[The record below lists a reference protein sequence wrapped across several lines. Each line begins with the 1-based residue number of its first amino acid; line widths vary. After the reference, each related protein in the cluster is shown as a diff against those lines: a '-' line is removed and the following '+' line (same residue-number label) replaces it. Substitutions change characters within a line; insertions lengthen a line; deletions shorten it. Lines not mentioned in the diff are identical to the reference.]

1 MDCESKNSGMAK
13 YPVYA
18 ANKAFN
24 NTIMKTRIVIAITAL
39 TGALLTPALAA
50 PCGQTAATTTREGRG
65 HGTKTILETAAAAGS
80 FKTLAAALHAA
91 GLTEA
96 LSGHGPFTVFAPTDA
111 AFAKLPEG
119 TVESLLKPEN
129 KAKLQAILKYHVV
142 AGKVGALDAIS
153 AKSAATLQGGSVHVT
168 VNDGKVRIN
177 ESTVVKPDIEAS
189 NGVIHVIDQV
199 LLPAS

>member
-1 MDCESKNSGMAK
+1 M
-13 YPVYA
+13 YA
-18 ANKAFN
+18 ANKASDK
-24 NTIMKTRIVIAITAL
+24 TIMKTRTFIAVTTLA
-39 TGALLTPALAA
+39 GALLVPAIGA
-50 PCGQTAATTTREGRG
+50 PCAQTTSTTTQKG
-65 HGTKTILETAAAAGS
+65 HASKTILETAAAAGS

-96 LSGHGPFTVFAPTDA
+96 LSGHGPFTVFAPTDE

-142 AGKVGALDAIS
+142 AGKVGALAAIS

-168 VNDGKVRIN
+168 VDDGKVKIN
-177 ESTVVKPDIEAS
+177 ESTVVKPDIQAS
-189 NGVIHVIDQV
+189 NGIIHVIDNV